1 MFYWSYNIQYGCPLY
16 FSLPTR
22 LIKPSAI
29 KGLFNLY
36 ILYFYSNLNESNLK
50 IVCKPLEMNDRP
62 LIHYPISINPTMGID
77 DKPPESHQIFIAI
90 RNKFGATIEIVM

>member
-1 MFYWSYNIQYGCPLY
+1 
-16 FSLPTR
+16 
-22 LIKPSAI
+22 
-29 KGLFNLY
+29 
-36 ILYFYSNLNESNLK
+36 
-50 IVCKPLEMNDRP
+50 MNDRP